1 MKHSKFLKP
10 PTRPFEVNENSTV
23 ADALTAMSHTAFQ
36 GKNLAMAADVWGSM
50 LKGNVTI
57 FLGLAGAMV
66 PAGMRNI
73 ISYLIKNRM
82 IDCLVSTG
90 ANLFHDLHESLGK
103 YHYLGDHLTSDLKLR
118 KAGIDRIYDTFAS
131 EEEFRETDEYIKEF
145 ARSFFD
151 LEKSYSTREFF
162 YSLGKVLSRM
172 KKKEGL
178 ISSAYTSG
186 IPIFCP
192 AIG

>member
-1 MKHSKFLKP
+1 MKHSKFLKH

-90 ANLFHDLHESLGK
+90 ANLFHDMHETLGK
-103 YHYLGDHLTSDLKLR
+103 YHYQGDANTDDVLLQKE
-118 KAGIDRIYDTFAS
+118 GVDRMYDVFAS
-131 EEEFRETDEYIKEF
+131 EPEFRKLDSYITRF
-145 ARSFFD
+145 ADTLD
-151 LEKSYSTREFF
+151 LDRPYTTREFLF
-162 YSLGKVLSRM
+162 LLGQHLSN
-172 KKKEGL
+172 KL
-178 ISSAYTSG
+178 TQTAL
-186 IPIFCP
+186 
-192 AIG
+192 